1 MMIQG
6 NSFTSGYF
14 ATGRSK
20 AWVNGRPS
28 SLSELK
34 ELGRL
39 LVQLYSQH
47 SQQQL
52 LEPPYPKHWLDRYS
66 NFTPKQMM
74 FVKHIVHGSVI
85 SASIRLRSTL
95 KRPVYNVLRP

>member
-1 MMIQG
+1 MMIQEIHLRRVI
-6 NSFTSGYF
+6 F

-95 KRPVYNVLRP
+95 RQPVFNVLRP